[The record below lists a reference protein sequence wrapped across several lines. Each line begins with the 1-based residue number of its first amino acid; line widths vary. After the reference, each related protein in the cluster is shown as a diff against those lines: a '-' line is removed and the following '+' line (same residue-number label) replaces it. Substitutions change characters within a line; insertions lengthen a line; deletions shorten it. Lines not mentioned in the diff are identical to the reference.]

1 MVHLLTIK
9 EKTTNM
15 INNELYLAS
24 QYIHQVAEQITRMG
38 SPLPDWFSQ
47 LQQMSPTGELE
58 IQQLSLPDFKRLI
71 LEAVNVTNDTAFGL
85 LVGERLL
92 ISSHGLLSY
101 VSSKSVSPKEALEL
115 IARYLP
121 LRTSLMTAKLEHT
134 KTHTRFVLIENCD
147 LEEASQPVI
156 EAITLT
162 IKNLFEYVTMG
173 LCKVDGVSIAS
184 NTPSHL
190 SLSEQLFRCNVTY
203 QASWNGFEVP
213 HELLNIPVRASS
225 SKALFEAV
233 HRCQDE
239 LTRLAKSQKLS
250 AQVRSIMLERQN
262 NLPSLAVI
270 ARMLNLTPRT
280 LHRRLIDEGSSY
292 RDIIEYVRHQLAMD
306 YLLDQQI
313 IIKEIAFMLGYSDLA
328 SFRRAFK
335 RWTGQ
340 TPSEYR
346 TNSVELT

>member
-1 MVHLLTIK
+1 MPLLKLTSIARS
-9 EKTTNM
+9 
-15 INNELYLAS
+15 ELDTP
-24 QYIHQVAEQITRMG
+24 Q
-38 SPLPDWFSQ
+38 PD
-47 LQQMSPTGELE
+47 
-58 IQQLSLPDFKRLI
+58 RLI
-71 LEAVNVTNDTAFGL
+71 TDRDALLCQQIFDVTKAQVESVVAPDCVADDAGMKAVSF
-85 LVGERLL
+85 VGTHNQI
-92 ISSHGLLSY
+92 ISTR
-101 VSSKSVSPKEALEL
+101 EL
-115 IARYLP
+115 TCQYR
-121 LRTSLMTAKLEHT
+121 
-134 KTHTRFVLIENCD
+134 
-147 LEEASQPVI
+147 
-156 EAITLT
+156 
-162 IKNLFEYVTMG
+162 
-173 LCKVDGVSIAS
+173 
-184 NTPSHL
+184 
-190 SLSEQLFRCNVTY
+190 NVTY

-313 IIKEIAFMLGYSDLA
+313 TIKEIAFMLGYSDLA

-335 RWTGQ
+335 RWTGK

-346 TNSVELT
+346 TNSVKLT